1 MAGHD
6 DHCSILPQ
14 QRDAASVP
22 WHDVGMTQKKGGG
35 RQSGNPAA
43 RNNPKAPAPQPTT
56 GGLQQASAPVILFL
70 SRFPRWV
77 FPLVMALLLLGGLL
91 ISNGI
96 IGGILLLL
104 LVLVLVWLTALS
116 WNLLTTVGKL
126 LRIIT
131 IGAALAVTI
140 ARFTGKM

>member
-1 MAGHD
+1 
-6 DHCSILPQ
+6 
-14 QRDAASVP
+14 
-22 WHDVGMTQKKGGG
+22 MTQKKGGG

-43 RNNPKAPAPQPTT
+43 RNTPKSPTPEPT
-56 GGLQQASAPVILFL
+56 MGALQQASASAILFL

-77 FPLVMALLLLGGLL
+77 FPLVMALLLLCGLM
-91 ISNGI
+91 INTGV
-96 IGGILLLL
+96 IGVILLLL
-104 LVLVLVWLTALS
+104 LFLVLVWLTALS
-116 WNLLTTVGKL
+116 WNLLSTVGKL

>member
-1 MAGHD
+1 
-6 DHCSILPQ
+6 
-14 QRDAASVP
+14 
-22 WHDVGMTQKKGGG
+22 MTQKKSGG

-43 RNNPKAPAPQPTT
+43 RNTPKTSSPQPSL
-56 GGLQQASAPVILFL
+56 GALQQASAPVILFL

-77 FPLVMALLLLGGLL
+77 FPLVMAGLLLGGLL
-91 ISNGI
+91 ISNGV

-116 WNLLTTVGKL
+116 WNLLSTVGKL

-140 ARFTGKM
+140 ARVTGKM